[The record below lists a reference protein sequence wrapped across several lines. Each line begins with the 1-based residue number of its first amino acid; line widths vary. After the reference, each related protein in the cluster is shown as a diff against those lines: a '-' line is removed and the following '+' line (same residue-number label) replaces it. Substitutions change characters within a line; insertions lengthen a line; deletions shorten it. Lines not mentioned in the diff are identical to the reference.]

1 MLPGD
6 LFSLVLRVLFKLRRG
21 GSLPMWRSCRSCC
34 GRNELQAMPAVLVTF
49 RREISA

>member
-21 GSLPMWRSCRSCC
+21 GSLPMWRSRLSLLRKILENWW
-34 GRNELQAMPAVLVTF
+34 G
-49 RREISA
+49 